1 MFLSF
6 LMMTCI
12 E

>member
-6 LMMTCI
+6 LI
-12 E
+12 SLRWH